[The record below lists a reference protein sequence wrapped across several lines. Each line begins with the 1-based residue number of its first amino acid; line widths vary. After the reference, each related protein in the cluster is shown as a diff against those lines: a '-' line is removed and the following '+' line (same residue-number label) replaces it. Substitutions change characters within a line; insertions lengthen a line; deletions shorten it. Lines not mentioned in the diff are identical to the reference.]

1 MLSRCPLSTSTLA
14 GAAQPLQRLK
24 LPNHHSM
31 AEPSPGAPA
40 AARCKALLAAQH
52 APGLLSAKPPWLA
65 STLWLCCSMA
75 YEPFGGLKSTTKAVR
90 AGKARHSVKIEYRT
104 PVQQETA
111 QQAETAVQEVERQ
124 AVDLELL
131 YFAFDILYYD
141 GQARCSAP
149 SQQPVSVVVSARV
162 SVVAGSACPRSGLAC
177 KVDAS
182 CLRHEA
188 VSSTA

>member
-1 MLSRCPLSTSTLA
+1 MLSRYALSTSTFALIITA
-14 GAAQPLQRLK
+14 WPNRLLEGLWLRDARPCWQHTPGSLSVEPL
-24 LPNHHSM
+24 
-31 AEPSPGAPA
+31 
-40 AARCKALLAAQH
+40 
-52 APGLLSAKPPWLA
+52 WLA

-111 QQAETAVQEVERQ
+111 QQAEKAVQEVERQ

-162 SVVAGSACPRSGLAC
+162 SVVAGSAYPRSGLAC